1 MKNLLQKLQQFLSS
15 IFSTLS
21 PISKYNL
28 YVGLNDKDTKKQEV
42 ATEQAKDIVN
52 KVCGDCSIQEI
63 VGYYTHENGEQV
75 KENTLKV
82 ELLFKNESD
91 VKLYCQDLK
100 RYLNQESIAVNKEV
114 SMSALW

>member
-28 YVGLNDKDTKKQEV
+28 YVGLNDKTTKKQEV
-42 ATEQAKDIVN
+42 TTDCAKDIVN

-82 ELLFKNESD
+82 ELLFKSED
-91 VKLYCQDLK
+91 EVRLYCQDLK
-100 RYLNQESIAVNKEV
+100 KLLNQESIAVNKEV